1 MGKIIINYICFITS
15 YPLYYITSLFIYSAA
30 FMTHRVRL
38 DEGSVKLEIW
48 DTAGQERYVKNNL
61 NSLIF
66 ITLIITFIYLFIIF

>member
-1 MGKIIINYICFITS
+1 
-15 YPLYYITSLFIYSAA
+15 
-30 FMTHRVRL
+30 MTHRVRL